1 MATTLCGISQN
12 VGMNMRKQKGDIPTA
27 LREAAIVAY
36 GGVAQAERWFDHP
49 QAFVVYLRPI
59 DVIRTPKGRKM
70 IKEHIQ
76 NQINLN
82 EGVFS

>member
-1 MATTLCGISQN
+1 MA
-12 VGMNMRKQKGDIPTA
+12 KQKSDIPAA
-27 LREAAIVAY
+27 LRKAAIVAY
-36 GGVAQAERWFDHP
+36 GGAAQAEDWFNYP

-59 DVIRTPKGRKM
+59 DVIKTPKGMKM
-70 IKEHIQ
+70 IKEHVQ

>member
-1 MATTLCGISQN
+1 
-12 VGMNMRKQKGDIPTA
+12 MRKQKSDIPTA
-27 LREAAIVAY
+27 LRKAAIVAY
-36 GGVAQAERWFDHP
+36 GGEAQAERWFNHP

-59 DVIRTPKGRKM
+59 DVIKMQKGRKM